1 MAATLFD
8 ELITKGVRSGQIPAR
23 TQQARDWYRDVAS
36 QQDPKAS
43 ARIVQPGNPAKA
55 AETGFQGQTPAF
67 FNNSPR
73 GNITTQTQTSR
84 ITNFVSIGSM
94 YMFNYDA
101 KHKDTLPYWD
111 ARPLIFPFKTVPGG
125 FYGINLHYLPLGAR
139 AALMDELYKL
149 TNNTRFD
156 ESTVIAANYQ
166 LLMSSARTRVIKEC
180 VKHYLTGQVR
190 SSFTYIYPSEWDIA
204 LFLPTVKW
212 QKGSPY

>member
-8 ELITKGVRSGQIPAR
+8 QLITQGVRSGQIPSR
-23 TQQARDWYRDVAS
+23 TQQARDWYRDIATEVKS
-36 QQDPKAS
+36 GGPINQLF
-43 ARIVQPGNPAKA
+43 RPGNPGVAQK
-55 AETGFQGQTPAF
+55 TGFEGPAPAF
-67 FNNSPR
+67 FNNLNN
-73 GNITTQTQTSR
+73 GVLAANQSR
-84 ITNFVSIGSM
+84 FTNFVSIGSM

-101 KHKDTLPYWD
+101 KWKDTLPYWD
-111 ARPLIFPFKTVPGG
+111 ARPLVFPFKLVPGG
-125 FYGINLHYLPLGAR
+125 FYGINLHYLPLEIR

-166 LLMSSARTRVIKEC
+166 LLMASAKTRVIKEC
-180 VKHYLTGQVR
+180 VKHYLVDHVR

-204 LFLPTVKW
+204 LFLPVAKW